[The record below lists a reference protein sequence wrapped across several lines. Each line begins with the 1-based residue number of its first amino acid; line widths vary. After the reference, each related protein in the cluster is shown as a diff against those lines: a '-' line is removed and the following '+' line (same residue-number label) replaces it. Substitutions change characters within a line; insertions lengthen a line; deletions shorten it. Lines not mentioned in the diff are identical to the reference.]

1 MIQRPG
7 GDDSQ
12 AAKSR
17 MGDDGLATPR
27 NLEDN
32 KNQAGSG
39 GILPEGKRSMDGVL
53 PTKKTTDSKELL

>member
-1 MIQRPG
+1 
-7 GDDSQ
+7 
-12 AAKSR
+12 

-39 GILPEGKRSMDGVL
+39 GILPEAKRSMDGVL
-53 PTKKTTDSKELL
+53 PGKKTADSKELL